1 MVETSFVSN
10 FYGSAY
16 YSPEELHPEGNGY
29 QFGSNEIFFAPDV
42 YAKLLTRSTARTLA
56 ALVDP
61 YIVTE
66 HFMTTNFAGGFLAA
80 IGLALGLSLS
90 LRTIKQTRSILMLVW
105 LGAGLFFLSIIA
117 AFPPRHTHLVT
128 IIPVLALL
136 SAVGFVASI
145 DTFSRELQKRWSPG
159 VIAWGQVGIVVFIS
173 GALAISG
180 IREYFTVMPTRNP
193 PLFEDIVSWIAW
205 RTEEPLTI
213 VYIGPDAERPHR
225 IQYLVDTLMVP
236 HKYVST
242 TPASFDWK
250 DIPFGSIVFYEQQEE
265 RIPSPPFE
273 FSAPATYILNEK
285 VIGKAWTNT
294 DVDLQPALPFSSNSK
309 RNSVASIFLFSTLAI
324 IAFVLLTLQIH
335 VTVEKEADK
344 PVLNIRTEIRLRKFI
359 EKMTEGRLK
368 HL

>member
-1 MVETSFVSN
+1 
-10 FYGSAY
+10 
-16 YSPEELHPEGNGY
+16 
-29 QFGSNEIFFAPDV
+29 
-42 YAKLLTRSTARTLA
+42 
-56 ALVDP
+56 
-61 YIVTE
+61 
-66 HFMTTNFAGGFLAA
+66 MTTNFAGGFLAA

-213 VYIGPDAERPHR
+213 VYIGPDLDKPHR
-225 IQYLVDTLMVP
+225 VQYHVDTLMVP

-242 TPASFDWK
+242 TPASFYWK
-250 DIPFGSIVFYEQQEE
+250 DVPFGSLVFYEQQDK

-273 FSAPATYILNEK
+273 FSTSATYTLNEE

-294 DVDLQPALPFSSNSK
+294 EVDLQPALLFANANWT
-309 RNSVASIFLFSTLAI
+309 NSVSSILLYSVVAI
-324 IAFVLLTLQIH
+324 IVFALFTLKIR
-335 VTVEKEADK
+335 VTAEKGADE
-344 PVLNIRTEIRLRKFI
+344 PVLTIRTEIRLRRFV
-359 EKMTEGRLK
+359 EKMTEGRFKL
-368 HL
+368 L